1 MSAYTMDQYNALTEA
16 IAMGAHKVQYQDKQ
30 VEYRSLKDM
39 IALQERM
46 EKSLG
51 ISTGTGIKRT
61 VGVYNSGL

>member
-1 MSAYTMDQYNALTEA
+1 MSAYTIEQYNALTEA
-16 IAMGAHKVQYQDKQ
+16 IAMGAHKVKYQDKE

-51 ISTGTGIKRT
+51 LTSGTGVKRT